1 MIWEKNL
8 ISLQD
13 ALLKEGQAANEL
25 RKLLIDQKDD
35 AIKYV
40 RENRTKYFN
49 KMTEFSN
56 NWLHKFLYYNIITLC
71 IIIFIKNSFAQI

>member
-56 NWLHKFLYYNIITLC
+56 N
-71 IIIFIKNSFAQI
+71 